1 MITRE
6 QLRAALEH
14 RRPGVTSDEDWGQLT
29 VIKEYEHL
37 PIEGK
42 TLLDVGGNIG
52 AFACRAAMEKC
63 KKVVTYEPH
72 PDNFHLLCLNT
83 YPWAELVVP
92 VKAALVTHEEKEVD
106 LWLTNERT
114 MGSCSTTAFR
124 GRTPI
129 KVPVQNFQ
137 LVVYLLQPDGIKMD
151 CEGSE
156 LLAIKGMSRIL
167 MENKDLKMI
176 IEFFPLLLEKMGSNP
191 KDLFDIL
198 NNRFKIYIIPNDYDA
213 ENGVR
218 VDSYLDLM
226 KHLIKVDSHLNL
238 YLTK

>member
-129 KVPVQNFQ
+129 KVPAQNFQ

-151 CEGSE
+151 CEGGEWDLLNVTLPACVKDVAAE
-156 LLAIKGMSRIL
+156 LHFTK
-167 MENKDLKMI
+167 KMWRTLS
-176 IEFFPLLLEKMGSNP
+176 FPYTIDYMDRQGFKLVREP
-191 KDLFDIL
+191 KNTGKNFHTIAHW
-198 NNRFKIYIIPNDYDA
+198 RRP
-213 ENGVR
+213 
-218 VDSYLDLM
+218 
-226 KHLIKVDSHLNL
+226 
-238 YLTK
+238 